1 MKLWHH
7 SYTHDNGLLHQCHPL
22 ATKSCIFS
30 SLIIQKY
37 EMEITESLMLF
48 CHESLLEIPFYLTK
62 KIFLSLKS
70 LLDEISH
77 M

>member
-1 MKLWHH
+1 MSMKLWHH

-48 CHESLLEIPFYLTK
+48 CHER
-62 KIFLSLKS
+62 
-70 LLDEISH
+70 
-77 M
+77 